1 MEKRIDYVRKASY
14 EGSSTQVRQNRLVV
28 PPRDFDRHSPFLLL
42 AEDWFDASGGFE
54 THPHRGFETVT
65 LVLDGALEHR
75 DHTGAHGVLQAGDVQ
90 WMTAG
95 RGVLHSETAHG
106 KATVHSLQLWLNL
119 PADRKMTAAR
129 YVDQRLPSVPVHR
142 FSGGEVRVYAGSAGD
157 VSRPHGSVWPLMLL
171 DVRLDAGATHTLT
184 LPSSYRGFLYGIDGR
199 ARIGESATPA
209 GPADAAWFEPRA
221 DGDGNDARGRG
232 FDTVTIAADTG
243 YRAIVYASEPID
255 EPIAAHGPF
264 VMNHMREVQ
273 QAYADYHAGRLTA
286 AAPDASA

>member
-1 MEKRIDYVRKASY
+1 MEKRIDYVRKASF

-42 AEDWFDASGGFE
+42 AEDWFDASGGFD

-75 DHTGAHGVLQAGDVQ
+75 DHTGSHGVLYAGDVQ

-106 KATVHSLQLWLNL
+106 DATVHSLQLWLNL

-142 FSGGEVRVYAGSAGD
+142 FAGGKVRVYAGSAGD
-157 VSRPHGSVWPLMLL
+157 VSHPHGSIWPLALL
-171 DVRLDAGATHTLT
+171 DVHLDAGATHKLT
-184 LPSSYRGFLYGIDGR
+184 LPAPYRGFLYVIDGR
-199 ARIGESATPA
+199 ARIGASATPV
-209 GPADAAWFEPRA
+209 GPTDVAWFEP
-221 DGDGNDARGRG
+221 GDDSDDSGV
-232 FDTVTIAADTG
+232 DTLTVAADSEF
-243 YRAIVYASEPID
+243 RAIVYASRPID
-255 EPIAAHGPF
+255 EPVAAHGPF
-264 VMNHMREVQ
+264 VMNQMHEVQ
-273 QAYADYHAGRLTA
+273 QAYADYHAGRLS
-286 AAPDASA
+286 AAPSGAGVDGS